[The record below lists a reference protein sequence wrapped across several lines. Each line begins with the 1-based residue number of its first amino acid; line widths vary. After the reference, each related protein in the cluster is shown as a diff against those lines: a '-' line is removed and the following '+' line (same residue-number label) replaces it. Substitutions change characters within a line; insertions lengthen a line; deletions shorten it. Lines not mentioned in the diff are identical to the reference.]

1 MLPLSTILIFEFE
14 IVPTVWYFVLCSFY
28 SYYDFCWY
36 IFFVYRNCSRCDAI
50 NWV

>member
-14 IVPTVWYFVLCSFY
+14 IVPIVWYFVLCSFY

-36 IFFVYRNCSRCDAI
+36 IFLYTEIVPDATLSI
-50 NWV
+50 G